1 MVELEPLHLITP
13 ELAERL
19 GIPAAKGAAAGGMLW
34 LAVLV
39 IAAFVLGLVGLVL
52 VRRRLRARGERGL
65 GLMAFVVI
73 VPLAL
78 GTAAAAWVGFT
89 FGAARD
95 ASHAIE
101 EALTTVGEGEL
112 GSVLVHAE
120 RLAVDAGVP
129 LEALDA
135 DLVAEVVSP
144 YLARLA
150 ERERAL
156 ADASL
161 AERLPPMIERAALEA
176 ALQWAKAELGAR
188 FSWRALS
195 ERASALAVERL
206 RDASHALLA
215 PVRHAGVPLLAGW
228 AALILVA
235 HGLALR
241 RAGNARPTDS

>member
-34 LAVLV
+34 LAILV
-39 IAAFVLGLVGLVL
+39 VAAVVLGLVGLIL

-65 GLMAFVVI
+65 GLTAFVVI

-89 FGAARD
+89 FGAARG

-101 EALTTVGEGEL
+101 EALTAIGAREL
-112 GSVLVHAE
+112 ATVLVRAE
-120 RLAVDAGVP
+120 GLATRAGVP
-129 LEALDA
+129 LEALDG
-135 DLVAEVVSP
+135 DLVGEVVTP

-161 AERLPPMIERAALEA
+161 ADRLPPMIERAALEA
-176 ALQWAKAELGAR
+176 ALAWAKADLGAR
-188 FSWRALS
+188 FSWRVLS

-206 RDASHALLA
+206 RDATHALLA
-215 PVRHAGVPLLAGW
+215 PVRHAGVPPLLIW
-228 AALILVA
+228 AALVFGA
-235 HGLALR
+235 HGYALR
-241 RAGNARPTDS
+241 RAGKPREA